1 MSGIDIALVIM
12 LLIGAY
18 KGYKD
23 GFLMEL
29 FALLGVVLGILAG
42 FKLMGWAMLWLADE
56 FNVDEKVLPYVAFG
70 VVFLA
75 VVILM
80 TLLGRMIKLSVD
92 KSFLGR
98 VDEFAGALLGIIKT
112 AFLLS
117 VALWILDSLNVH
129 LIERWGNDKSWL
141 YSWIAGFAPK
151 ISHWIG
157 NFIPIFEDVF

>member
-1 MSGIDIALVIM
+1 MSGIDIALIV
-12 LLIGAY
+12 LLAAGAY

-29 FALLGVVLGILAG
+29 FALLGVILGILGG

-56 FNVDEKVLPYVAFG
+56 FNVDEKVLPYIAFG

-75 VVILM
+75 IVITM

-98 VDEFAGALLGIIKT
+98 VDEIAGALLGIVKT

-117 VALWILDSLNVH
+117 VALWILESLNIKI
-129 LIERWGNDKSWL
+129 IERFSNNKSWL
-141 YSWIAGFAPK
+141 YPWIAGFAPK

-157 NFIPIFEDVF
+157 SFIPIFRDVF